1 MIFQIHPQIQLPEH
15 PSHLT
20 RNAYFCWDMSTGEH
34 KSMKAIAGRL
44 HDALQDLE
52 NGALDLERV
61 DELCEEARELY
72 ERLVVL
78 RFKAME
84 DEVGVSTPKA
94 PEGSESSLLA
104 DKLIS
109 PNQTSLID
117 AIKEAT
123 VPIQE
128 TLFGVHLD
136 VAGISEEESEVEE
149 STEDVDAEDKMD
161 RPAPHEFGISV
172 SAVSRKIEEI
182 NELEEESEVEEEK
195 AEVAQKDL
203 PEEVDA
209 EDEMD
214 RSAPHE
220 FGISIS
226 AVRKKSEKVAEVE
239 NKVETEEEA
248 KGKKAVGSVD
258 IGLGSKDTSINDRLS
273 SGRRELSLADKLGM
287 TPIADLKKA
296 ISLNQKFLFIN
307 ELFDKKDT
315 VYHEAISEINTFNS
329 YDEAWNYLELN
340 CGASDWNL
348 EDHTVEQF
356 LELIER
362 RFLEQ

>member
-1 MIFQIHPQIQLPEH
+1 
-15 PSHLT
+15 
-20 RNAYFCWDMSTGEH
+20 
-34 KSMKAIAGRL
+34 MKAIAGRL

-94 PEGSESSLLA
+94 PAESESTLLS
-104 DKLIS
+104 DKLVS

-136 VAGISEEESEVEE
+136 VAGISEEEPEVEE
-149 STEDVDAEDKMD
+149 KAEEVEDDNSEEVDTEDKMD

-172 SAVSRKIEEI
+172 SAVGRKMEDIAEV
-182 NELEEESEVEEEK
+182 EEESEVEEEK
-195 AEVAQKDL
+195 E
-203 PEEVDA
+203 EEVQEDLSDEA
-209 EDEMD
+209 DVEDEMD
-214 RSAPHE
+214 RPAPHE
-220 FGISIS
+220 FGVSIS

-239 NKVETEEEA
+239 QEEEIEEVA
-248 KGKKAVGSVD
+248 KEKKAVGSVD

-307 ELFDKKDT
+307 ELFDKNDT

-348 EDHTVEQF
+348 EDQTVEQF